1 MKPSSLITK
10 VVLSSLA
17 LFPFISVSATQ
28 TPQHLQ
34 KTRTIS
40 STTTP
45 QKVPANDFCLLIDQ
59 ARVVVDGVIID
70 KNTKQ
75 YAEKRSTKGRNDIL
89 AQFGAVRKE
98 NTTKYT
104 ELINELS
111 HRATTTEQKATL
123 TVFTTTFT
131 QAQQT
136 KNTALEALFKNYEE
150 KIRRIE
156 AGHEEA
162 NAQAHTKLIDSITS
176 AQLKARADCTKGVQG
191 NIVRTNLKHAIEE
204 ARKTFDSTM
213 KSHNKRSAIP
223 ENERT
228 ALKKEIKSI
237 EETYKK
243 TLKEAILPVRK
254 AFNASSIPSTPRTG
268 TTTQH

>member
-1 MKPSSLITK
+1 MKPSSLVTK
-10 VVLSSLA
+10 VVLSFLA

-34 KTRTIS
+34 KTRNIS

-45 QKVPANDFCLLIDQ
+45 RKVPANDFCLLIDQ
-59 ARVVVDGVIID
+59 ARVVVNGVIVD

-75 YAEKRSTKGRNDIL
+75 YTEKRSTKGRNDIL
-89 AQFGAVRKE
+89 AQFSAVRKE

-123 TVFTTTFT
+123 AAFTTTLT
-131 QAQQT
+131 RAQQT
-136 KNTALEALFKNYEE
+136 KNTALDTLFKNYEE

-156 AGHEEA
+156 ADREEA

-176 AQLKARADCTKGVQG
+176 AQLNARVDCTKGVQG
-191 NIVRTNLKHAIEE
+191 SIVRTNLKHAIEE
-204 ARKTFDSTM
+204 ARKTFDSTI
-213 KSHNKRSAIP
+213 KSNNKRSAIP
-223 ENERT
+223 ESERT

-243 TLKEAILPVRK
+243 TVKGAIAPVHQ
-254 AFNASSIPSTPRTG
+254 AFNATSTARTG
-268 TTTQH
+268 TTTQR